1 LNTVFFFQVFRILVT
16 PSNVG
21 HISGIDCL
29 KLTKPL
35 NLSFFKEIMFSVG
48 LVGLPNAGKSTLFN
62 LVTKMSV
69 PAENFPFCTIEP
81 TSGIVYVPDERVE
94 VLATMSN
101 SQKKV
106 LATIEF
112 RDIAGLVKNAHQGA
126 GLGNQFLSHIREVDL
141 ILLVIRTFE
150 NEQIVHVENRVSPQE
165 DEEILLL
172 ELMLADQNTLEKML
186 PKLQREARSGDQLSL
201 DKLSLVEELLNRLT
215 NLQLARSL
223 VLDPTL
229 DKELIKWRKS
239 LNLLTDKPILRLAN
253 VNYGGKNHDY
263 SADVYM
269 DVKLELELQDASMEE
284 RQALDL
290 PVDKPMDLLIRK
302 CYQTLNLGTFLT
314 TGRTETRAWT
324 FPLGWLAPR
333 CAGIIHSDFEKT
345 FINAEV
351 ISYHDLLV
359 AGGWKEAAEAGKL
372 RIEGKNYLMQDGDV
386 VEFRVGAQAK

>member
-1 LNTVFFFQVFRILVT
+1 
-16 PSNVG
+16 
-21 HISGIDCL
+21 
-29 KLTKPL
+29 
-35 NLSFFKEIMFSVG
+35 
-48 LVGLPNAGKSTLFN
+48 
-62 LVTKMSV
+62 
-69 PAENFPFCTIEP
+69 
-81 TSGIVYVPDERVE
+81 
-94 VLATMSN
+94 
-101 SQKKV
+101 
-106 LATIEF
+106 
-112 RDIAGLVKNAHQGA
+112 
-126 GLGNQFLSHIREVDL
+126 
-141 ILLVIRTFE
+141 
-150 NEQIVHVENRVSPQE
+150 
-165 DEEILLL
+165 
-172 ELMLADQNTLEKML
+172 
-186 PKLQREARSGDQLSL
+186 L

-253 VNYGGKNHDY
+253 VNYGGKNHNY

-290 PVDKPMDLLIRK
+290 PVEKPMDLLIRK